1 MPPIPQQLIAPVNS
15 ASYDGRLWGAWPNGD
30 KPGGPPPAPNLSQP
44 SDNEIYVANGS
55 TLTYQPVHSGSVV
68 SGHWRKTYGPDCV
81 NVNPRT
87 GLITFPTAWMPNVNG
102 SNKPNQSVY
111 IGAELV
117 NASGRSEVVM
127 IVHIGKS
134 AGQIKRVGASRT
146 HTTHQALITSGTVSS
161 GDTIVVDSGTYTGSA
176 NAIIPGNA
184 YPAGTATQYT
194 DIIARIPGQWV
205 FDGTWTQDHAI
216 NLQGNTPAPDGW
228 DNSGQGVTNRAFTQF
243 QGIRTI
249 RCNAAS
255 LRTLHTHH
263 IVFRYCWPG
272 DAKDYSDDHNTSV
285 TDIHNS
291 SDVLLEYV
299 HCYGYGRY
307 LISSYQ
313 SVRVIARRCIGRVTP
328 YWGGQPH
335 HSFVSFYRAQYCYAQ
350 NCWGIDSQLDT
361 TYLPSWLKTADQYT
375 TDAFQIASTDAYDY
389 SHSNVFDRC
398 GVTKIATGVLHAA
411 SYLLTAGQW
420 CYTAREIYG
429 QNILLR
435 NGVWSEHG
443 IMTGYRSR
451 LYNSTFLDISFP
463 AGTNTD
469 GLIITSDAKEMYDIL
484 INRADAR
491 IGGSPSNLAAAY
503 EYWAHTGATLRA
515 ERVSLGDWNG
525 PKTGSIVS
533 GYPASLTE
541 VSPSTIQAT
550 IANGQ
555 AYPGRVEAGSALAA
569 TTLGARSTM
578 KNKGVL
584 GTFYGDADFEAE
596 VGLLTFP
603 LPGEAITQ
611 SIYNG
616 YTFYDAASGMP
627 SFSGNYGVG
636 ASGENI
642 SYWMHTQLRD
652 SAFPLHVDAQTYDDG
667 GTKVRLS
674 WLTHPSNKLA
684 SYAGVKIYRN
694 GSLLTTITGTNV
706 NEHVDAAPPAPGTDT
721 YSVVYMH
728 ASDGDSGH
736 SYPIVAKAA

>member
-1 MPPIPQQLIAPVNS
+1 LA
-15 ASYDGRLWGAWPNGD
+15 AWPNGD

-44 SDNEIYVANGS
+44 SDNELYVANGS

-87 GLITFPTAWMPNVNG
+87 GLVTFPTAWMPQVNG
-102 SNKPNQSVY
+102 TNKPDQSVY
-111 IGAELV
+111 VGVELE
-117 NASGRSEVVM
+117 NAGGRSEVVM

-134 AGQIKRVGASRT
+134 SGNIKRVGASRSY
-146 HTTHQALITSGTVSS
+146 TTQQALYASGTVAS
-161 GDTIVVDSGTYTGSA
+161 GDTVVVDAGTYTGTA
-176 NAIIPGNA
+176 NQLGLFVSQ
-184 YPAGTATQYT
+184 YPAGTASRYT
-194 DIIARIPGQWV
+194 DVIARLPGQWIY
-205 FDGTWTQDHAI
+205 DGQFAQDFAVYLH
-216 NLQGNTPAPDGW
+216 GNTATTSW
-228 DNSGQGVTNRAFTQF
+228 SNSGQGSVSCAYTQI
-243 QGIRTI
+243 QGLRTI
-249 RCNAAS
+249 RCNSSS
-255 LRTLHTHH
+255 LGTLHTHH
-263 IVFRYCWPG
+263 VVFRYCWPG
-272 DAKDYSDDHNTSV
+272 DAKSYADAHNV
-285 TDIHNS
+285 ACTDVHNS
-291 SDVLLEYV
+291 TDVLLEYV

-313 SVRVIARRCIGRVTP
+313 SDRVIARRCLGRITP

-335 HSFVSFYRAQYCYAQ
+335 HSFVSFYRAQNCYAQ

-361 TYLPSWLKTADQYT
+361 AYLPSWLKTSDQYT
-375 TDAFQIASTDAYDY
+375 TDAFQIASTGAYGY

-398 GVTKIATGVLHAA
+398 GVIKIATGVMHAA
-411 SYLLTAGQW
+411 SYELTAGQW
-420 CYTAREIYG
+420 CYTARDIYG

-451 LYNSTFLDISFP
+451 LYNGTFLDIAFP

-469 GLIITSDAKEMYDIL
+469 GLIITSDAKEMYDVL

-503 EYWAHTGATLRA
+503 EYWAHMGGTLRA
-515 ERVSLGDWNG
+515 ERVSLGDFNG

-533 GYPASLTE
+533 GNLSSLTE
-541 VSPSTIQAT
+541 VSPSTVQAT
-550 IANGQ
+550 LANGQ
-555 AYPGRVEAGSALAA
+555 QYPGRQESGSTLASG
-569 TTLGARSTM
+569 TLGAKNSMR
-578 KNKGVL
+578 NKGVL
-584 GTFYGDADFEAE
+584 GTFYGDADFETASNDS
-596 VGLLTFP
+596 TFP
-603 LPGEAITQ
+603 LPGEALTQ

-627 SFSGNYGVG
+627 SFSGAYGVG
-636 ASGENI
+636 VSGENI

-706 NEHVDAAPPAPGTDT
+706 NEYIDAAPPAPGTDT
-721 YSVVYMH
+721 YTAVYMH